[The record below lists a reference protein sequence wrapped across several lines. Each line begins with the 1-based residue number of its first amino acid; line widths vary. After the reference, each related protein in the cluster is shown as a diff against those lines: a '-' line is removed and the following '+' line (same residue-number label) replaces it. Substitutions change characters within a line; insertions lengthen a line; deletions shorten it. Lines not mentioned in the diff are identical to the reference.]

1 MSNPADLADL
11 VALLKKDNG
20 SLPGWS
26 ARFECTEPGSAA
38 RMITSLTESASR
50 LTARAD
56 GGDQLVCV
64 EFAPELVVAVARLAL
79 TVGATY
85 VRRRLGLLPQ

>member
-20 SLPGWS
+20 SLPVWR
-26 ARFECTEPGSAA
+26 ARFECVEPESAA
-38 RMITSLTESASR
+38 RMITSLAESASR
-50 LTARAD
+50 LTARPD
-56 GGDQLVCV
+56 GGDRLVLV

-85 VRRRLGLLPQ
+85 VRRGLGLLPH